1 MASQAVRQ
9 QPVSLPGGA
18 PLAPGETPLVGDRF
32 MMSTIAFYLHTE
44 LVLTNRRLYALR
56 PNTLLGLIP
65 VGTARSNFP
74 IENIAGVTAGTR
86 FDIAGVIVG
95 GLAVLFGLALL
106 QYPNGAII
114 GLLLVFLGV
123 VAIIGAPKQAIEV
136 MNSGGGVIRF
146 PVSLLERSRTV
157 EFANLV
163 SEAVAR
169 PITRGGNVAAGP
181 VAPAPPGADASDAL
195 RQLNRL
201 REQGLISEAEYTAKR
216 SEVLARL

>member
-1 MASQAVRQ
+1 MAAQAVRQ
-9 QPVSLPGGA
+9 QPISLPGGA

-32 MMSTIAFYLHTE
+32 RLSTIAFYLHTE

-56 PNTLLGLIP
+56 PNTLLGVIP

-86 FDIAGVIVG
+86 FDIAAVILG
-95 GLAVLFGLALL
+95 GLFVLFGLAVL
-106 QYPNGAII
+106 QYPNAAIL
-114 GLLLVFLGV
+114 GLLLVVLGV

-169 PITRGGNVAAGP
+169 TTTRGGTVTAGP
-181 VAPAPPGADASDAL
+181 VAATSPGADASDAL

-216 SEVLARL
+216 GEILARL